1 MIFINVMIKNIV
13 KNIVQNKWVK
23 LVFSLLIVASAIPT
37 VLQDI
42 ENQEMNQFE
51 HYGVIML
58 GLFYFFQA
66 ILDLVT
72 LWIED

>member
-1 MIFINVMIKNIV
+1 MLKNIV

-23 LVFSLLIVASAIPT
+23 LVMSILIVVSAIPT

-42 ENQEMNQFE
+42 ENQTVDKFE
-51 HYGVIML
+51 HYGIML
-58 GLFYFFQA
+58 VGIFYFLQA
-66 ILDLVT
+66 ILDLLE